1 MTVAQNQFFWSYVD
15 EDSCQKRQYTRK
27 ELSGKVKRVGFEVI
41 RVTSF
46 VFFPLP
52 LMLLCRMKRCK
63 PQDDWD
69 LMAELKIGV
78 FLSESL
84 ENVLD
89 FDRILIKSSFS
100 FPAGGSLLLIE
111 RRSQE

>member
-1 MTVAQNQFFWSYVD
+1 
-15 EDSCQKRQYTRK
+15 
-27 ELSGKVKRVGFEVI
+27 
-41 RVTSF
+41 
-46 VFFPLP
+46 
-52 LMLLCRMKRCK
+52 MKRCK

-78 FLSESL
+78 FLNKSF

-100 FPAGGSLLLIE
+100 FPAGESLLVIE